1 MYLDERSDTLLKEIL
16 RHPDVTNA
24 ELQEKFGLS
33 RRQVDYS
40 FLKINNWLEEQA
52 FPKIHRGAG
61 GRFVTYPDLFKI
73 IGEDEFEKADWY
85 IPSEKERASLIIL
98 MLTTRNEELS
108 LNHFISELEVSK
120 NTVLRDLKA
129 VQKMLDKFHLEV
141 KYSRMKGYLV
151 VGDEWNVRTAM
162 LIAAEHVIESYGGE
176 DYLKR
181 FMQMEKAEV
190 EGLRLK
196 LEQVETH
203 LNLHF
208 IDSKMQILPYILIAI
223 FRRINSNQTITTA
236 FQIDYS
242 ELSDTREY
250 GAAEILISGL
260 GNVSKEERM
269 YITLQILTT
278 NVLLK
283 DHLKSEEMP
292 KLRLAL
298 AEFLT
303 EFEKKAVVQLVD
315 KETLLEK
322 LFAHIKPAYYRIKY
336 RLTTDY
342 SILDR
347 IDEEFQA
354 VHYIVKQSLYPL
366 EKFIG
371 TRVPENES
379 IFITLFVG
387 GHLIE
392 TTEKLQTRMK
402 AVVVCPN
409 GLSISRLM
417 EKTLRSLF
425 PEIFFYQAMSIR
437 EFEQTNLLY
446 DMVFSAVPLTTNKK
460 FFLISQLMDEKEK
473 IELRRRVLRSVYLIE
488 DYLSVDSLMKTVQK
502 YADIRDPEKLE
513 RALAEKLHP
522 TEEKKLDDRD
532 AKQNLADLIP
542 KERIIRLKNISSF
555 EDAIEIAASPLL
567 ASGSITNEYILEM
580 QKQHGVPS
588 LNIVLGKTIAIPH
601 AETEKGVLSLG
612 MSMLFVEEGLF
623 LEDGTPLHFIVVIAA
638 VDKNAHF
645 TALRQLMELS
655 GKKSELAKLS
665 AAKNTEMMH
674 AIIKN
679 NTGNELQEES

>member
-52 FPKIHRGAG
+52 YPKIHRGAG

-129 VQKMLDKFHLEV
+129 VQKMLDTFHLEV

-176 DYLKR
+176 EYLKR
-181 FMQMEKAEV
+181 FMQMDKTEV
-190 EGLRLK
+190 EGIRTK

-208 IDSKMQILPYILIAI
+208 IDSKMRILPYILIAI
-223 FRRINSNQTITTA
+223 FRRISSNQTITTS

-250 GAAEILISGL
+250 GAAEILIKGL
-260 GNVSKEERM
+260 GDVSKEERM
-269 YITLQILTT
+269 YITLQILTS

-322 LFAHIKPAYYRIKY
+322 LFTHIKPAYYRIKY

-354 VHYIVKQSLYPL
+354 VHYIVKESLYPL

-371 TRVPENES
+371 TRIPENES

-473 IELRRRVLRSVYLIE
+473 LELRRRVLRSVYLID
-488 DYLSVDSLMKTVQK
+488 DYLSVDSLMKTIQK
-502 YADIRDPEKLE
+502 YADIRDYEKLE

-522 TEEKKLDDRD
+522 TEEKKLDDRTG
-532 AKQNLADLIP
+532 KQNLADLIP
-542 KERIIRLKNISSF
+542 KEHIIRLKKVSSF
-555 EDAIEIAASPLL
+555 KEAIEIAASPLL
-567 ASGSITNEYILEM
+567 ASGSITNEYVLEM
-580 QKQHGVPS
+580 QKQHSIPV

-601 AETEKGVLSLG
+601 AETEKGVLRLG

-623 LEDGTPLHFIVVIAA
+623 LEDGTPLHFVVVIAA

-645 TALRQLMELS
+645 TALRELMELS
-655 GKKSELAKLS
+655 GKKNELAKLR

-674 AIIKN
+674 TIIKN
-679 NTGNELQEES
+679 NTGKE